1 MAGDMLLDVDK
12 ETTFIVRGIDES
24 DYYKKRIYVVL
35 DLATEEERKLRA
47 DKSVIVIPGGENE
60 KKRR

>member
-1 MAGDMLLDVDK
+1 MLCDVK
-12 ETTFIVRGIDES
+12 EDVVLTVKAVDES
-24 DYYKKRIYVVL
+24 DYDKKRIYVVL

-47 DKSVIVIPGGENE
+47 DKSVIVIPGGENA

>member
-1 MAGDMLLDVDK
+1 M
-12 ETTFIVRGIDES
+12 DES
-24 DYYKKRIYVVL
+24 DYDKKRIYVVL

-47 DKSVIVIPGGENE
+47 DKSVIIIPGGENA